1 MGVPFTA
8 CYLPK
13 DSTYGVNANI
23 FTSKKEDIWW
33 LLSYLNSSLVTFL
46 VRGFLIRSNMI
57 TSGYVSR
64 IPILTI
70 SNIAKNRLSE
80 FGFKAYSEK
89 VDSSRSEN
97 YISMIDNIIYE
108 EGGIG
113 QDTKKIMNE
122 FKQNLLKKV

>member
-1 MGVPFTA
+1 
-8 CYLPK
+8 
-13 DSTYGVNANI
+13 
-23 FTSKKEDIWW
+23 
-33 LLSYLNSSLVTFL
+33 
-46 VRGFLIRSNMI
+46 MI